1 MTNDGTNGDD
11 EEKSSKNN
19 YYKFF
24 RPYRL
29 CTTDS
34 LDPENGMYYNMVVD
48 QLSQALNLLL
58 IELEGQRVEWHTT
71 IYFFLICNEFNMRIG
86 ACAVEANPPKNCTR
100 RGWNCGCW

>member
-19 YYKFF
+19 YFF

-29 CTTDS
+29 CTDS

-48 QLSQALNLLL
+48 QLSPALNLLL
-58 IELEGQRVEWHTT
+58 IELEGQRVEWHNT
-71 IYFFLICNEFNMRIG
+71 IYFFLICN
-86 ACAVEANPPKNCTR
+86 
-100 RGWNCGCW
+100 